1 MKFSVVVAPLALLL
15 NVVAI
20 SAQGTQAV
28 RAVTFNIRYD
38 AGSRESGEKPW
49 WDAFCWASASRCRQ
63 PHVINQLSQIAA
75 GAPSGAV
82 TVIGLQEVL
91 NNQLNDIKNGLGSG
105 WSHIGVGRDDGRTN
119 GEFSPILY
127 RPAALRVLFSETK
140 WLSPTPDVVSFGWGA
155 GSRRVVT
162 LAVFESVTTG
172 KRFIHANT
180 HLDNVSSQARSEGI
194 RVVLARIQAA
204 QLAWGPIGVSI
215 TGDFNSQPGGDAY
228 QTLLNSGYAQ
238 DLYNLATPAQ
248 RIGPYGNTYT
258 TFTAGAPTS
267 RIDFIWLGPV
277 ADRRYSV
284 QRYEILS
291 NEASGMLFSD
301 HRAVVGDV
309 TLL

>member
-15 NVVAI
+15 NAVAI

-172 KRFIHANT
+172 KRFIT
-180 HLDNVSSQARSEGI
+180 PTRTSTT
-194 RVVLARIQAA
+194 LA
-204 QLAWGPIGVSI
+204 
-215 TGDFNSQPGGDAY
+215 GDAY

>member
-1 MKFSVVVAPLALLL
+1 MKWSSLIAPLVLL
-15 NVVAI
+15 NAGII
-20 SAQGTQAV
+20 SAQSTQAV

-38 AGSRESGEKPW
+38 AGSRQEGEQPW
-49 WDAFCWASASRCRQ
+49 WDVFCWITASRCRH
-63 PHVINQLSQIAA
+63 PHVVNQLSQIAA
-75 GAPSGAV
+75 GAPAGAV

-91 NNQLNDIKNGLGSG
+91 NNQLNDIKSGLGSS
-105 WSHIGVGRDDGRTN
+105 WSHVGVARDDGRTS
-119 GEFSPILY
+119 GEYSPILY
-127 RPAALRVLFSETK
+127 QPAALRLLYSETK
-140 WLSPTPDVVSFGWGA
+140 WLSTTPDVVSYGWGA
-155 GSRRVVT
+155 DTRRIVT
-162 LAVFESVTTG
+162 IAVFESVTTG

-180 HLDNVSSQARSEGI
+180 HLDHISSQARVEGI
-194 RVVLARIQAA
+194 RVVLARIQAT
-204 QLAWGPIGVSI
+204 QLVWGPLGVSI

-258 TFTAGAPTS
+258 GFTSSTPTS

-277 ADRRYSV
+277 ADKRYSV

-291 NEASGMLFSD
+291 NQASGIFFSD

>member
-1 MKFSVVVAPLALLL
+1 MKLSTVIAPLALLL
-15 NVVAI
+15 NAATI
-20 SAQGTQAV
+20 SAQSTQAV
-28 RAVTFNIRYD
+28 RTATFNIRYD
-38 AGSRESGEKPW
+38 AGSRQEGEKPW
-49 WDAFCWASASRCRQ
+49 WDILCWASTSRCRH
-63 PHVINQLSQIAA
+63 PHVVNQLSQIAA

-91 NNQLNDIKNGLGSG
+91 NNQLNDIKSGLGSS
-105 WSHIGVGRDDGRTN
+105 WSHIGVARDDGRAN
-119 GEFSPILY
+119 GEYSPILY
-127 RPAALRVLFSETK
+127 QPAQLRVLFSETK

-162 LAVFESVTTG
+162 LAVFESVATG

-194 RVVLARIQAA
+194 RVVLARIQQA
-204 QLAWGPIGVSI
+204 QLAWGPLGVSI

-248 RIGPYGNTYT
+248 RIGPYGNT
-258 TFTAGAPTS
+258 FTGFTSGAPTS
-267 RIDFIWLGPV
+267 RIDFIWFGPV

-291 NEASGMLFSD
+291 NEASGMFFSD